1 MIINKEN
8 LFNTMLQS
16 LILKYG
22 LMLDSKQ
29 CAEALAISTRTL
41 DERRKKA
48 TDCPEYIEAKKGIMF
63 PVQNVVMYQI
73 HKSQECI
80 KMIN

>member
-1 MIINKEN
+1 
-8 LFNTMLQS
+8 MLQS

-22 LMLDSKQ
+22 LMLDNKQ

-48 TDCPEYIEAKKGIMF
+48 TNCPEYIEAKKCIMF
-63 PVQNVVMYQI
+63 PVQKVVMYQI

-80 KMIN
+80 KIVN

>member
-1 MIINKEN
+1 
-8 LFNTMLQS
+8 MLQS

-22 LMLDSKQ
+22 LMLDNKQ

-41 DERRKKA
+41 DERRKNA

-63 PVQNVVMYQI
+63 PI
-73 HKSQECI
+73 
-80 KMIN
+80 